1 MTSPR
6 TLRPVRQR
14 PRFPARRRQK
24 PARWKASWWS
34 PSRANNPRPDGV
46 LLKRNL
52 TGGDAGCG
60 RRPRAVAGGVLPRP
74 RAVVFFPPGWHKGRA
89 ARAERSLRDMADD
102 TPRDIIW
109 ETIRAEAAE
118 GVWREPMLSSFL
130 HASIL
135 NHHSLEDALCFILA
149 HKLERRDAARPVPAR
164 PDVDAHR
171 ADPTGDC
178 ARADLEA
185 VRQRDPACRKYSSR
199 FSISRDA
206 CRSGHRIA
214 HHYWNQE
221 RAHGALPPEPGL
233 RGLRHGHP
241 PRRPHRKGRV
251 HGSRHGRGHRRDRRG
266 GGQRVHA
273 ARRHPRRHR
282 QGVGGPPLPKGGQG
296 RAHRGGRENPRK
308 HRDRRGRENRGGC
321 RGAQARAAP
330 HHRGGRAARPIGP
343 TDSDEPALDMD
354 QQLGETSFCPPVCGR
369 PASKCDCI
377 YCPNPDEEHPP
388 RNP

>member
-1 MTSPR
+1 
-6 TLRPVRQR
+6 
-14 PRFPARRRQK
+14 
-24 PARWKASWWS
+24 
-34 PSRANNPRPDGV
+34 
-46 LLKRNL
+46 
-52 TGGDAGCG
+52 
-60 RRPRAVAGGVLPRP
+60 
-74 RAVVFFPPGWHKGRA
+74 
-89 ARAERSLRDMADD
+89 MADD

-149 HKLERRDAARPVPAR
+149 HKLESVTLPALSLRDLMS
-164 PDVDAHR
+164 DAHR
-171 ADPTGDC
+171 ADPYLGDC

-185 VRQRDPACRKYSSR
+185 VRQRDPACRKYSQPLLYFKGYLSLQ
-199 FSISRDA
+199 A
-206 CRSGHRIA
+206 HRIA

-221 RAHGALPPEPGL
+221 RAHLALFLQSRVSEVFATDIHPAARIGKAVFMDHATGVVIGETAVVGDNVSML
-233 RGLRHGHP
+233 HAVTLGGTGKEWGDRHP
-241 PRRPHRKGRV
+241 KV
-251 HGSRHGRGHRRDRRG
+251 GRG
-266 GGQRVHA
+266 VLIA
-273 ARRHPRRHR
+273 AGAKILGNIEIGEGAKIAAGAVVLKPVPPHTTVA
-282 QGVGGPPLPKGGQG
+282 GVP
-296 RAHRGGRENPRK
+296 
-308 HRDRRGRENRGGC
+308 
-321 RGAQARAAP
+321 
-330 HHRGGRAARPIGP
+330 ARPIGP